1 MRGGNRQYT
10 GRVIGKQI
18 RQSANVAGLIQNTL
32 GNNQQGFARFG
43 HAQQAFTATDKNLN
57 AKFIFKFTNMSADSR
72 LRGVQYIRDFR
83 QVVILTGRLAD
94 YFKLLEI
101 HFSLRAHQTLRYC

>member
-1 MRGGNRQYT
+1 MRGGNRQNA

-18 RQSANVAGLIQNTL
+18 RQSTNIAGLIQNTL
-32 GNNQQGFARFG
+32 GNNQQGFTRFG
-43 HAQQAFTATDKNLN
+43 HAQQAFTATDKNLD
-57 AKFIFKFTNMSADSR
+57 AKFIFKFTNVSADAR
-72 LRGVQYIRDFR
+72 LRGVQYIRDLC

-101 HFSLRAHQTLRYC
+101 HVSLRAHQTLRYC

>member
-1 MRGGNRQYT
+1 MRGGDRQNP

-18 RQSANVAGLIQNTL
+18 RQTANVAGLIQNTF
-32 GNNQQGFARFG
+32 GNNQQGFTRFG
-43 HAQQAFTATDKNLN
+43 HAQQAFTATDKNLD
-57 AKFIFKFTNMSADSR
+57 AQFIFKFTNVSADAR
-72 LRGVQYIRDFR
+72 LRGIQYIRDFR

-94 YFKLLEI
+94 YFQLLEI